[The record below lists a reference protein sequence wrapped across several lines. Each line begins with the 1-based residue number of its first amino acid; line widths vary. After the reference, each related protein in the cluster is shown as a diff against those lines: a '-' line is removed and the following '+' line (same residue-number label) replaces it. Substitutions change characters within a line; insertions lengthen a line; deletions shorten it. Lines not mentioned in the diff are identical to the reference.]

1 MTKSQSTK
9 SETSDNI
16 IAFPGETAADVEV
29 AAARWLA
36 RMTSG
41 DATAADRVE
50 FAIWRM
56 ASPDHDRV
64 FSEITQIWTSVQ
76 VAAPRRARLG
86 AFLDRVR
93 KSQPAWSSWA
103 AAAAAAVFGVAFLSQ
118 AASAGRFDYTTRPG
132 EIKTIH
138 LADGSVINLNG
149 DTALNVRF
157 AANGERRVELARGE
171 AFFEVRHDPARPFT
185 VDSGAALVRDIGTGF
200 DVARRG
206 ERGSVSV
213 DHGEVEVLAADRTT
227 VLDKGQ
233 QVQFDLYDLGPKTF
247 VDTSMASAWR
257 RGLYFA
263 ENDTL
268 GDVMRDLNAY
278 YPGHIVVLDHRL
290 GDRRINAVVQL
301 AHIDAWLAALNKIE
315 GVSVRKIGPLIVI
328 DKAKA

>member
-1 MTKSQSTK
+1 MTKSPRTTAK
-9 SETSDNI
+9 NGDNVI
-16 IAFPGETAADVEV
+16 SFPGETAADVEV
-29 AAARWLA
+29 AAARWLS

-50 FAIWRM
+50 FAMWRM

-64 FSEITQIWTSVQ
+64 FSDLTRIWTSVQ
-76 VAAPRRARLG
+76 VAAPRRARVF
-86 AFLDRVR
+86 AFLDRVG

-103 AAAAAAVFGVAFLSQ
+103 AAAAATIFGLVFLSQ
-118 AASAGRFDYTTRPG
+118 AVSGGRFDYATRPG
-132 EIKTIH
+132 QIKTVH
-138 LADGSVINLNG
+138 LADGSVVNLNG

-157 AANGERRVELARGE
+157 AANGERRVELSRGE
-171 AFFEVRHDPARPFT
+171 AFFEVHHDPARPFT
-185 VDSGAALVRDIGTGF
+185 VDTGAALVRDIGTGF

-213 DHGEVEVLAADRTT
+213 DHGEVEVLAADRSTI
-227 VLDKGQ
+227 LDKGQ
-233 QVQFDLYDLGPKTF
+233 QVQFGLYDLGRKTF

-278 YPGHIVVLDHRL
+278 YPGRIVLLDHGL
-290 GDRRINAVVQL
+290 ADRRINAVVQL
-301 AHIDAWLAALNKIE
+301 AHIDAWLAALNKIG
-315 GVSVRKIGPLIVI
+315 GVSVRKIGPLVVI

>member
-1 MTKSQSTK
+1 MTTSDK
-9 SETSDNI
+9 SDNI

-29 AAARWLA
+29 AAAHWLA

-41 DATAADRVE
+41 DATAADRAE
-50 FAIWRM
+50 FAMWRM
-56 ASPDHDRV
+56 ESPDHDRV
-64 FSEITQIWTSVQ
+64 FRELTQIWTSLR
-76 VAAPRRARLG
+76 VAAPRPARVG
-86 AFLDRVR
+86 AFLGRVR

-103 AAAAAAVFGVAFLSQ
+103 AMAAATVFGVISLSQ
-118 AASAGRFDYTTRPG
+118 AVSAGRFEYTTRPG
-132 EIKTIH
+132 QIKTVR
-138 LADGSVINLNG
+138 LSDGSVVSLNG

-157 AANGERRVELARGE
+157 SPDGERRVELARGE
-171 AFFEVRHDPARPFT
+171 AFFEVRHDAARPFL
-185 VDSGAALVRDIGTGF
+185 VDCGAAVVRDIGTGF

-213 DHGEVEVLAADRTT
+213 DHGEVEVLAADRST

-233 QVQFDLYDLGPKTF
+233 QVQFDLYELGRKTL

-278 YPGHIVVLDHRL
+278 YPGRIILLDNGL

-301 AHIDAWLAALNKIE
+301 AHIDAWLAALNKIG

>member
-1 MTKSQSTK
+1 MTKTK
-9 SETSDNI
+9 KSDNV

-29 AAARWLA
+29 AAAHWLA

-50 FAIWRM
+50 FAMWRM

-64 FSEITQIWTSVQ
+64 FRELQQIWTSLH
-76 VAAPRRARLG
+76 VAAPHRARFG

-103 AAAAAAVFGVAFLSQ
+103 AAVAAAFFGVAFLSQ
-118 AASAGRFDYTTRPG
+118 ALSAGHVDYATRPG
-132 EIKTIH
+132 EIKTVH
-138 LADGSVINLNG
+138 LADGSVISLNG
-149 DTALNVRF
+149 DTAINVRF
-157 AANGERRVELARGE
+157 APGGERRVELARGE
-171 AFFEVRHDPARPFT
+171 AFFEVRHDAARPFI

-213 DHGEVEVLAADRTT
+213 DHGEVEVLAADRST

-233 QVQFDLYDLGPKTF
+233 QVQFDLYELGRKSL

-268 GDVMRDLNAY
+268 SDVMRDLNPY
-278 YPGHIVVLDHRL
+278 YRGHIIVLDNRL
-290 GDRRINAVVQL
+290 GERRINAVVQL
-301 AHIDAWLAALNKIE
+301 AHIDAWLAALNKIG

>member
-1 MTKSQSTK
+1 MTKSQK
-9 SETSDNI
+9 SDNI

-29 AAARWLA
+29 AAAHWLV

-50 FAIWRM
+50 FAMWRM

-64 FSEITQIWTSVQ
+64 FQELNQIWTSVHA
-76 VAAPRRARLG
+76 AAPPPARLS
-86 AFLDRVR
+86 AFFDRVR

-103 AAAAAAVFGVAFLSQ
+103 AAAAATVFGVIFLSQ
-118 AASAGRFDYTTRPG
+118 AVSGGRFDYTTKPG
-132 EIKTIH
+132 QIKTVH
-138 LADGSVINLNG
+138 LADGSVVNMNG

-157 AANGERRVELARGE
+157 APDGERRVELAKGE
-171 AFFEVRHDPARPFT
+171 AFFEVHHDPARAFT
-185 VDSGAALVRDIGTGF
+185 VDAGAALVRDIGTGF

-213 DHGEVEVLAADRTT
+213 DHGQVEVLAADRSAM
-227 VLDKGQ
+227 LDRGQ
-233 QVQFDLYDLGPKTF
+233 QVQFDLYDLGRKTV

-278 YPGHIVVLDHRL
+278 YPGRIILLDHGL

-301 AHIDAWLAALNKIE
+301 AHIDAWLAALNKIG
-315 GVSVRKIGPLIVI
+315 GVSVRKIGPLVVI
-328 DKAKA
+328 DRAKA

>member
-1 MTKSQSTK
+1 MTKSLN
-9 SETSDNI
+9 SDNI

-29 AAARWLA
+29 AAAHWLA
-36 RMTSG
+36 RLTSG
-41 DATAADRVE
+41 EATPADRVE
-50 FAIWRM
+50 FAMWRM

-64 FSEITQIWTSVQ
+64 FRELKRLWTSLY
-76 VAAPRRARLG
+76 VAAPPRSRLG
-86 AFLDRVR
+86 AFWDRVR

-103 AAAAAAVFGVAFLSQ
+103 AAAAATFFGVTVLSP
-118 AASAGRFDYTTRPG
+118 ALSAGHFDYVTPRG
-132 EIKTIH
+132 RMKTVH
-138 LADGSVINLNG
+138 LSDGSVISMNG
-149 DTALNVRF
+149 DTAINVRF
-157 AANGERRVELARGE
+157 APDGERRVELARGE
-171 AFFEVRHDPARPFT
+171 AFFEVHHDPSRPFT

-213 DHGEVEVLAADRTT
+213 DHGEVEVLAADRSV
-227 VLDKGQ
+227 VLDRGQ
-233 QVQFDLYDLGPKTF
+233 QVQFDLYDLGPKAL

-278 YPGHIVVLDHRL
+278 YPGRIVLLDNGL

-301 AHIDAWLAALNKIE
+301 AHIDAWLSGLNKIG
-315 GVSVRKIGPLIVI
+315 GVSVRKIGPLVVI
-328 DKAKA
+328 DKVKA